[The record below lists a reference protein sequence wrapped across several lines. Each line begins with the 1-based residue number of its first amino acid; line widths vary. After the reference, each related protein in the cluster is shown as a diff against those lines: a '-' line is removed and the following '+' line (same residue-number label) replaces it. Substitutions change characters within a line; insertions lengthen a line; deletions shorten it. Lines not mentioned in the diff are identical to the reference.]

1 VHQCTSDAK
10 QLTPLHHAAYCPT
23 GAATIKLLLAHG
35 ADVEATASV
44 GSTPLA
50 CAARRGLVDNA
61 KVLLAAGAD
70 ALRGYELGCSCL
82 HLAVQFERTA
92 LVALF
97 LERGVPVDHLNSA
110 VSVRC
115 LCCSTLPLLFVCQDA
130 AITKLVLAAGADA
143 TAVSSKGDT
152 ALHVAARHNYSVPI
166 VCLLI
171 KAGTAIGATIHAGKT
186 AAQVAHDKGN
196 VLIEQLLNRAAA
208 QQQQQQK

>member
-1 VHQCTSDAK
+1 VHTSDAM
-10 QLTPLHHAAYCPT
+10 QLAPLHHAASCPT
-23 GAATIKLLLAHG
+23 GAATIQLLLQHA
-35 ADVEATASV
+35 ANVDAAAAV

-82 HLAVQFERTA
+82 HLAVQFGRTA

-97 LERGVPVDHLNSA
+97 IKHGVPADHLNSM
-110 VSVRC
+110 VSVKC
-115 LCCSTLPLLFVCQDA
+115 LCCSQLPLLMVCKEA
-130 AITKLVLAAGADA
+130 AITKLLLAAGADA
-143 TAVSSKGDT
+143 KAVTSKGDT
-152 ALHVAARHNYSVPI
+152 ALHVAARHNCSVPI

-171 KAGTAIGATIHAGKT
+171 KAGTAISATNHAGKT
-186 AAQVAHDKGN
+186 AAQVAHVKGN

-208 QQQQQQK
+208 QQQQQQQK